1 MLKKLLLGLFVGM
14 MTLGFAYA
22 EEKPVYY
29 VNKDAIGYQDAT
41 NGLNF
46 SPSFT
51 DMISKIGKVDAF
63 EIAINKTK
71 NPDAVLLNNNLNY
84 KASRINLTEID
95 ENNFLRIGNIALSS
109 VGDVSFL
116 RIYTNVPF
124 STQTIQTENYKVSY
138 TVGNGYLYKIVL
150 ETKYQESKYKEN
162 FDREQQKEYLTAR
175 TYNYLNNNGY
185 KSLSTWYKQNN
196 QFIKDD
202 MLIDMDT
209 PEVVDNNNLST
220 PSQYFSVSVTN
231 ERLMQEYKRGKRTA
245 YNTEVNKTFRDFDRV
260 MK

>member
-1 MLKKLLLGLFVGM
+1 MLKKLLLGLFIGM

-41 NGLNF
+41 NELSF

-71 NPDAVLLNNNLNY
+71 NPDAFLLNNDLNY
-84 KASRINLTEID
+84 KASRINLTDIS

-109 VGDVSFL
+109 IGDVSFL

-124 STQTIQTENYKVSY
+124 STRTIQTENYKVTY
-138 TVGNGYLYKIVL
+138 TVGNGYLYKVVL
-150 ETKYQESKYKEN
+150 ETKYKEAKYKEN

-202 MLIDMDT
+202 MLIDVDT
-209 PEVVDNNNLST
+209 PQVVDNQNLSA
-220 PSQYFSVSVTN
+220 PSQYFTVSVTN
-231 ERLMQEYKRGKRTA
+231 EQLMQEYKKGKRTA
-245 YNTEVNKTFRDFDRV
+245 YNTAVNQSFNDFDRV